1 MFLDLYK
8 KCSDETCRLLYI
20 RSMGNAGLPDFKQ
33 TIFDA
38 ISDKS
43 GSSMM
48 GFTAVQAL
56 RRIPA
61 QFLEKQV
68 IVGCLCPRCIP
79 TCKGKSTCI

>member
-1 MFLDLYK
+1 MTDYKDLFIDLYQ
-8 KCSDETCRLLYI
+8 KCDSEECRLLYI
-20 RSMGNAGLPDFKQ
+20 RSMGNSGLPEFKA

-61 QFLEKQV
+61 QYFEKEV
-68 IVGCLCPRCIP
+68 NVFV
-79 TCKGKSTCI
+79 SFSSFV